1 MDEVERFSPVYN
13 LRRQWIFSEEEMDLD
28 DSFAT

>member
-13 LRRQWIFSEEEMDLD
+13 QSRQWIFSEEEMDPD
-28 DSFAT
+28 DSLAT